1 MNRSF
6 TLLVNRAAGSGDPL
20 AVATHVER
28 ILGEAGARVETVVPS
43 GPAEGKKAIADAV
56 ARGDVVVAVGGD
68 GTVSALAGEVAR
80 LGGILG
86 IIPAG
91 RGNDFARMLG
101 LPADPGTLATI
112 LLEAEPAATDL
123 ISTTAPDGTSRV
135 VAGSIYAGIDAVVA
149 DRVARGHWLPRSWQ
163 YPMNGLY
170 ALATFRPTRLTV
182 VIDGTERTFKAACV
196 TVANSAYYGS
206 GMRIAPEASI
216 DDGLLDIVVI
226 EAFGRLDMIRA
237 LPKVYGGTHVDLPTV
252 HTFRGRSITLSAEPA
267 ILYGGDGETEGMVGS
282 GAVLIDVVPAAV
294 QILR

>member
-1 MNRSF
+1 M
-6 TLLVNRAAGSGDPL
+6 
-20 AVATHVER
+20 ER
-28 ILGEAGARVETVVPS
+28 ILRDAGARVDVVVLL
-43 GPAEGKKAIADAV
+43 GRDQGIAAIAEAV

-101 LPADPGTLATI
+101 LPSDLDALATI
-112 LLEAEPAATDL
+112 LLEAEPAGTDL
-123 ISTTAPDGTSRV
+123 ITITAPDGTSRV

-163 YPMNGLY
+163 YPVNGLY

-182 VIDGTERTFKAACV
+182 VIDGTERTFNAACV
-196 TVANSAYYGS
+196 AVANSAYYGS
-206 GMRIAPEASI
+206 GMRIAPEARI

-237 LPKVYGGTHVDLPTV
+237 LPKVYGGSHVELDTV
-252 HTFRGRSITLSAEPA
+252 HTFRGSSITLSAQPA
-267 ILYGGDGETEGMVGS
+267 VLYGGDGETEGTVGS
-282 GAVLIDVVPAAV
+282 EAVRIDVVPAAV
-294 QILR
+294 RILR